1 MTQTHPDRPAPR
13 QPRVSGTI
21 QVDLRHDHCRL
32 RSDVFAL
39 EGAWP
44 GSTVELLVG
53 TRRPGDLTRTHLLS
67 VLAATACARALVLN
81 VIGSPDAVHAWT
93 YDLRDRIFGVLAE
106 VTL

>member
-53 TRRPGDLTRTHLLS
+53 TRRPGDLTHLLS
-67 VLAATACARALVLN
+67 VLAATACARAWPSTSSAAPTRSTPGPTTCAT
-81 VIGSPDAVHAWT
+81 GSSASW
-93 YDLRDRIFGVLAE
+93 RR
-106 VTL
+106 